1 MNLEDKKDQ
10 IEYHFKKIMQI
21 MGLPVDTDP
30 SIIKTPY
37 RVAKMFVDEVFRGL
51 FYDRPVISSQPNVF
65 NYDQMLI
72 ESNMKV
78 HSFCEHHFIPILGA
92 CHVAYIPKDKVLG
105 LSKFN
110 RIVDWY
116 ARRPQVQEKLTQQII
131 EDLKKELETEN
142 VAVVIDGIHL
152 CVKMR
157 GIKDQNT
164 VTRTSALSGD
174 FLEDGTVRN
183 EFLSAIPK
191 MNELKL

>member
-1 MNLEDKKDQ
+1 MKHEDAKDQ
-10 IEYHFKKIMQI
+10 IEYHFKEIMKIME
-21 MGLPVDTDP
+21 LPVDTDP
-30 SIIKTPY
+30 SIIQTPY

-78 HSFCEHHFIPILGA
+78 HSFCEHHFIPILGS
-92 CHVAYIPKDKVLG
+92 CHVAYMPAEKVLG

-110 RIVDWY
+110 RLVDWH
-116 ARRPQVQEKLTQQII
+116 ARRPQVQEKLTQNVL
-131 EDLKKELETEN
+131 EELKEILGTEN

-164 VTRTSALSGD
+164 VTRTSALSGK
-174 FLEDGTVRN
+174 FLHESTVRS
-183 EFLSAIPK
+183 EFLSAIPT
-191 MNELKL
+191 MSELKI

>member
-10 IEYHFKKIMQI
+10 IEYHFKKIMEI
-21 MGLPVDTDP
+21 MELPVDTDP

-65 NYDQMLI
+65 KYDQMLI
-72 ESNMKV
+72 EANMKV